1 MNIVIKRKMI
11 PFAIANCYKSL
22 SAHLQVELSDKYLLD
37 TDDERLVSIDISPNE
52 LSIIYTS
59 VSSLPEGVSK
69 ERNAALDNLLAE
81 QLSPLLGQ
89 QDAEALEV
97 YELITKIKSNNE
109 QKALSIEADGANLLL
124 IA

>member
-11 PFAIANCYKSL
+11 PFAIAKCYKSL

-37 TDDERLVSIDISPNE
+37 TDNERDILIDVSPNE
-52 LSIIYTS
+52 LSIIYAS
-59 VSSLPEGVSK
+59 VSGLPEGVAK
-69 ERNAALDNLLAE
+69 DRNAALDNLLAA

-97 YELITKIKSNNE
+97 YSIITNIKIINE
-109 QKALSIEADGANLLL
+109 DKALAIEAEGANLLL